1 MPCKFLTRQIFP
13 KTTDSTQTK
22 VITIK
27 VKSGMTEAKCGEF
40 QGKVFTNWGG
50 GDINKNNFLPQL
62 GLLNSLFR

>member
-1 MPCKFLTRQIFP
+1 MPCKFLTYQIFP

-27 VKSGMTEAKCGEF
+27 VKSGMTLAKCGEF

-50 GDINKNNFLPQL
+50 GDIT
-62 GLLNSLFR
+62 